1 MHLVNYRTG
10 DTVAVGVRTGDA
22 VIDLVAALAHV
33 GADTAPASDMRRLLA
48 AGPQALLDAAA
59 AVDAAATA
67 GVGTVA
73 DPVLAAPLLDPPR
86 IFAIGRNYAEH
97 AKEGGAEV
105 GEYPMIFF
113 KPATCIVGDGEPV
126 QIPPTTEKVDWEAE
140 LAVVIGT
147 GGKYIAEADALDHVA
162 GYTVSNDVTA
172 RDWQRRTSQFDAGKM
187 FDTFLPLGP
196 ALVTADEVGD
206 PQQLAISLTVNGET
220 MQDGTTADMV
230 FTVAALVSYVSHGVR
245 LLPGD
250 IILTGTPAGVGYA
263 RATPIFL
270 HPGDEMTVHI
280 SGVGTLSN
288 PLVAE
293 AI

>member
-1 MHLVNYRTG
+1 MHLVNYRTDG
-10 DTVAVGVRTGDA
+10 AVAVGARVDGR
-22 VIDLVAALAHV
+22 VVDLAAALAHA
-33 GADTAPASDMRRLLA
+33 GADTAPARDMRSLLA
-48 AGPQALLDAAA
+48 AGPAVLAAA
-59 AVDAAATA
+59 ADAVTRAAAD
-67 GVGTVA
+67 GVGAVD
-73 DPVLAAPLLDPPR
+73 DPVLVAPLLDPPR

-105 GEYPMIFF
+105 GEHPMIFF

-126 QIPPTTEKVDWEAE
+126 VIPPTTEKVDWEAE

-162 GYTVSNDVTA
+162 AYTVSNDVTA

-196 ALVTADEVGD
+196 ALVTADEIPD
-206 PQQLAISLTVNGET
+206 PQRLAISTVVNGTT

-230 FTVAALVSYVSHGVR
+230 FPVAALVSYLSHGVR

-250 IILTGTPAGVGYA
+250 VILSGTPAGVGYA

-270 HPGDEMTVHI
+270 HPGDEVTVRI
-280 SGVGTLSN
+280 EGVGVLHN
-288 PLVAE
+288 PVVAE
-293 AI
+293 A

>member
-10 DTVAVGVRTGDA
+10 GGVAVGVRAEGTVVDLAAALRHADVDATPAADMRTLLTAGPGVLTAAADA
-22 VIDLVAALAHV
+22 VSLAVA
-33 GADTAPASDMRRLLA
+33 D
-48 AGPQALLDAAA
+48 
-59 AVDAAATA
+59 
-67 GVGTVA
+67 GVGVVD
-73 DPVLAAPLLDPPR
+73 DPVLAAPVLDPPR

-147 GGKYIAEADALDHVA
+147 GGKYIAEDDALGHVA

-196 ALVTADEVGD
+196 VLVTADEIPD
-206 PQQLAISLTVNGET
+206 PQSLAISLTVNGET

-230 FTVAALVSYVSHGVR
+230 FSVAALVSYVSHGVR

-250 IILTGTPAGVGYA
+250 IILSGTPAGVGYA
-263 RATPIFL
+263 RETPVFL
-270 HPGDEMTVHI
+270 HPGDEMTVTI
-280 SGVGTLSN
+280 EGVGSLTN
-288 PLVAE
+288 PVIAE
-293 AI
+293 R